1 MSIRHVIEAKPRQD
15 VVTIQAGSTM
25 REAVDLLVREN
36 IGALV
41 VLDGEQPVGIVSER
55 DVLRQVAR
63 QGAVFLDFPVSEVM
77 TRDIV
82 IARADQEVEDAM
94 YTMTQKRI
102 RHLPVM
108 QDGQLVGMI
117 SIGDVVR
124 TQCSLAETEVHYL
137 RDYIN
142 GSYH

>member
-1 MSIRHVIEAKPRQD
+1 
-15 VVTIQAGSTM
+15 
-25 REAVDLLVREN
+25 VREN

>member
-1 MSIRHVIEAKPRQD
+1 
-15 VVTIQAGSTM
+15 
-25 REAVDLLVREN
+25 
-36 IGALV
+36 
-41 VLDGEQPVGIVSER
+41 
-55 DVLRQVAR
+55 
-63 QGAVFLDFPVSEVM
+63 
-77 TRDIV
+77 
-82 IARADQEVEDAM
+82 
-94 YTMTQKRI
+94 
-102 RHLPVM
+102 M